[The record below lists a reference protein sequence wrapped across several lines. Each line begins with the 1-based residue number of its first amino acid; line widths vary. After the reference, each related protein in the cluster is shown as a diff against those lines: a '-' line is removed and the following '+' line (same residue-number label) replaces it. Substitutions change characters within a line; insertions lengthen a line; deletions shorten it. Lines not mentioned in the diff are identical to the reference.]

1 MTIFAHKKSRPFVV
15 CFFFCTDWKND
26 ILILQFDFD
35 FMTGD
40 FSCREEQVLVAT
52 LWKYETGRLLS
63 RNNNHLLS
71 FMAIHLMQWDFP
83 IASFFNFF
91 IAGFTFADCR
101 SLTVAPIIP
110 ATVTDIDWTFSQ
122 CFNLTETITINA
134 NPSSYSKCFQN
145 IDMTNITLT
154 GSASKD
160 VLNLIGSTGR
170 NWTPIS

>member
-1 MTIFAHKKSRPFVV
+1 MKVRDRKVVESKQQPFIVIHGNISDAMGFSHCIFF
-15 CFFFCTDWKND
+15 
-26 ILILQFDFD
+26 
-35 FMTGD
+35 
-40 FSCREEQVLVAT
+40 
-52 LWKYETGRLLS
+52 Y
-63 RNNNHLLS
+63 
-71 FMAIHLMQWDFP
+71 
-83 IASFFNFF
+83 FF

-122 CFNLTETITINA
+122 CFNLTGTITINA